1 MFFFYEYLNSPTHRH
16 FSYVMA
22 YDEELANALGMEDD
36 RSTFAKFYSVLYDLA
51 LSGDGDQCNAGNNN
65 VNYDNNNNNNDGDA
79 DDENEEGQE
88 DDMDEED
95 DREDENED
103 EEENEEED
111 DREEE
116 NDEEDV
122 VASMPIAHQWML
134 RRTYADQFTGQ
145 ALPYY
150 VGRLKSFSLL
160 RSITTLGENEAS
172 CLRLASMSA
181 SRNA

>member
-1 MFFFYEYLNSPTHRH
+1 MYICIMLICACSHVLIGCIETSTLCARKFCKQSSHQIFIFFFYKYFLAPSHRH

-36 RSTFAKFYSVLYDLA
+36 RSAFAKFYSVLYDLA

-79 DDENEEGQE
+79 DDENEEEQE

-95 DREDENED
+95 DGEDENED
-103 EEENEEED
+103 EEDDREEENEEED

-116 NDEEDV
+116 NDEEDD
-122 VASMPIAHQWML
+122 
-134 RRTYADQFTGQ
+134 RD
-145 ALPYY
+145 
-150 VGRLKSFSLL
+150 
-160 RSITTLGENEAS
+160 E
-172 CLRLASMSA
+172 
-181 SRNA
+181 

>member
-1 MFFFYEYLNSPTHRH
+1 MYSCIMLISACSHVLIGCIGTSTLCARKFCKQSSHHMYVMFFFYEYLNSPTHRH

-79 DDENEEGQE
+79 DDENDEGQE
-88 DDMDEED
+88 DDMDEEE

-103 EEENEEED
+103 EEDDREEENEEED

-116 NDEEDV
+116 NDEEDD
-122 VASMPIAHQWML
+122 
-134 RRTYADQFTGQ
+134 RD
-145 ALPYY
+145 
-150 VGRLKSFSLL
+150 
-160 RSITTLGENEAS
+160 E
-172 CLRLASMSA
+172 
-181 SRNA
+181 